1 MPELMK
7 AIFLTSQFCFLL
19 FLMLSSGK
27 LKSQETDKTTKH
39 STTSSTEAAY
49 DFNKLVWADEF
60 DGTGAIDASKWF
72 HQTKLPNGTS
82 WYNSE
87 IQHYTNR
94 TDNSFLD
101 SGYLHI
107 VAKKE
112 TFTDQG
118 VTKQYTSARLNSKFA
133 FTYGKVVIRA
143 KLPFGPGTWP
153 AMWMMGKNV
162 KENGGYWFT
171 QGFGTA
177 GWPACGE
184 IDMMEHWGTN
194 QNYVSSAMHTPSSS
208 GNTINKGG
216 RTIPGVSTG
225 FHIYT
230 MEWTAEKIVF
240 SVDNIVHYT
249 YKPAVKDDRT
259 WPFDKEQYFLL
270 NVAVLSSI
278 SPNFTESPLIMDY
291 IRVYQDS
298 TATQSGSV
306 DSGKTGYFPNPFDS
320 ELNIHLG
327 ETPQKT
333 VDLRI
338 YDISS
343 RLVKAYNFDDNNEK
357 ITLNN
362 LGNLPGGTYFFHY
375 NLNNKPYSFKALK
388 R

>member
-1 MPELMK
+1 LWS
-7 AIFLTSQFCFLL
+7 T
-19 FLMLSSGK
+19 GN
-27 LKSQETDKTTKH
+27 LKSQVTEKTAGY
-39 STTSSTEAAY
+39 STTNSTETTY
-49 DFNKLVWADEF
+49 EFNKLVWADEF
-60 DGTGAIDASKWF
+60 DGNGAIDASKWF

-94 TDNSFLD
+94 IENSFTD

-112 TFTDQG
+112 AFTDQG
-118 VTKQYTSARLNSKFA
+118 VTMQYTSARLNSKFA

-162 KENGGYWFT
+162 RENGAYWYT
-171 QGFGTA
+171 QGYGTA
-177 GWPACGE
+177 NWPACGE

-230 MEWTAEKIVF
+230 MEWTSEKIVF

-249 YKPAVKDDRT
+249 YNPAVKDDRT

-270 NVAVLSSI
+270 NVAVLSAI
-278 SPNFTESPLIMDY
+278 KPDFTESSLVLDY
-291 IRVYQDS
+291 IRIYQDS
-298 TATQSGSV
+298 TATGAETI
-306 DSGKTGYFPNPFDS
+306 DSGKTGYFPNPFTN
-320 ELNIHLG
+320 ELYIHLG
-327 ETPQKT
+327 EIPQKE

-338 YDISS
+338 YDIGS
-343 RLVKAYNFDDNNEK
+343 RLVKSFNFDENIEK

-362 LGNLPGGTYFFHY
+362 LGDLPGGAYLFHY

-388 R
+388 K

>member
-1 MPELMK
+1 MK
-7 AIFLTSQFCFLL
+7 PIFITSQFCIVLL
-19 FLMLSSGK
+19 FLMISGT
-27 LKSQETDKTTKH
+27 LESQESDKAINYSTANLTETT
-39 STTSSTEAAY
+39 TE
-49 DFNKLVWADEF
+49 FNKLVWSDEF
-60 DGTGAIDASKWF
+60 DVDGAIDASKWF
-72 HQTKLPNGTS
+72 HQTKIPNGTS
-82 WYNSE
+82 WYNNE

-94 TDNSFLD
+94 IENSFTD

-107 VAKKE
+107 VAKKGA
-112 TFTDQG
+112 FTDQG

-153 AMWMMGKNV
+153 AMWTLGKNV
-162 KENGGYWFT
+162 RENGGYWFT
-171 QGFGTA
+171 QGFGTT

-184 IDMMEHWGTN
+184 IDIMEHWGTQ

-216 RTIPGVSTG
+216 RTIPGVSTD

-230 MEWTAEKIVF
+230 MEWTPEKIVF

-249 YKPAVKDDRT
+249 YKPAVKDDKT

-270 NVAVLSSI
+270 NVAVLPAI
-278 SPNFTESPLIMDY
+278 TANFTESSMILDY

-298 TATQSGSV
+298 TATNV
-306 DSGKTGYFPNPFDS
+306 EPIDSGKTGYFPNPFDS
-320 ELNIHLG
+320 EISIHLG
-327 ETPQKT
+327 ERPQKD

-343 RLVKAYNFDDNNEK
+343 RLVKTYNFDENNEK

-362 LGNLPGGTYFFHY
+362 LGNLPGGTYFIHY
-375 NLNNKPYSFKALK
+375 QLNDKPFNLKVIKK
-388 R
+388 

>member
-1 MPELMK
+1 MK
-7 AIFLTSQFCFLL
+7 TMFNIRMLCFLL
-19 FLMLSSGK
+19 FFTWSSGN
-27 LKSQETDKTTKH
+27 LKSQETENTTKY
-39 STTSSTEAAY
+39 STTSSSEATY

-60 DGTGAIDASKWF
+60 DGNGAIDASKWF

-118 VTKQYTSARLNSKFA
+118 VTKQHTSARLNSKFA

-153 AMWMMGKNV
+153 AMWTMGKNV
-162 KENGGYWFT
+162 KENGAYWYTKGY
-171 QGFGTA
+171 GTV

-184 IDMMEHWGTN
+184 IDMMEHWGTQ

-225 FHIYT
+225 FHIYA
-230 MEWTAEKIVF
+230 MEWTPEKIVF
-240 SVDNIVHYT
+240 SVDGIIHYT

-259 WPFDKEQYFLL
+259 WPFDNDQYLIL

-278 SPNFTESPLIMDY
+278 STNFTESPLIMDY
-291 IRVYQDS
+291 VRVYQDS
-298 TATQSGSV
+298 TATHSGSV
-306 DSGKTGYFPNPFDS
+306 DSGKTGFFPNPFDD

-327 ETPQKT
+327 EMPQKA

-343 RLVKAYNFDDNNEK
+343 RLVKACNFDETNEK
-357 ITLNN
+357 ITVNN
-362 LGNLPGGTYFFHY
+362 LGNLPAGTYFFHY
-375 NLNNKPYSFKALK
+375 NLNNKPFSFIAIKK
-388 R
+388 

>member
-1 MPELMK
+1 MK
-7 AIFLTSQFCFLL
+7 AILLTTQFCFVL
-19 FLMLSSGK
+19 FLMLSSGN
-27 LKSQETDKTTKH
+27 LKSQETEKY
-39 STTSSTEAAY
+39 STTNSAEATY

-60 DGTGAIDASKWF
+60 DGTGAIEASKWF
-72 HQTKLPNGTS
+72 HQTKIPNGTS

-118 VTKQYTSARLNSKFA
+118 VTKQHTSARLNSKFA

-153 AMWMMGKNV
+153 AIWMMGKNV
-162 KENGGYWFT
+162 KENGAYWFT
-171 QGFGTA
+171 KGFGTA

-184 IDMMEHWGTN
+184 IDIMEHWGTQ

-225 FHIYT
+225 FHIYA
-230 MEWTAEKIVF
+230 MEWTPEKIVF
-240 SVDNIVHYT
+240 SVDGIVHYT
-249 YKPAVKDDRT
+249 YKPAVKDDKT
-259 WPFDKEQYFLL
+259 WPFNKDQYFIL

-278 SPNFTESPLIMDY
+278 SPNFTESPMIMDY

-298 TATQSGSV
+298 TVTHSGSV
-306 DSGKTGYFPNPFDS
+306 DSGKTGYYPNPFND
-320 ELNIHLG
+320 ELNIQLG
-327 ETPQKT
+327 ETPQKA
-333 VDLRI
+333 VDLRV

-343 RLVKAYNFDDNNEK
+343 RLVKAYNFEDNHEK

-362 LGNLPGGTYFFHY
+362 LSNLPTGTYFFHY

-388 R
+388 K

>member
-1 MPELMK
+1 MK
-7 AIFLTSQFCFLL
+7 AIVATRQLCFFLL
-19 FLMLSSGK
+19 FLLTSGN
-27 LKSQETDKTTKH
+27 LTSQITEKTASN
-39 STTSSTEAAY
+39 STTNSSETLS

-153 AMWMMGKNV
+153 AIWMMGKNV
-162 KENGGYWFT
+162 KENGAYWFT
-171 QGFGTA
+171 KGFGTA

-184 IDMMEHWGTN
+184 IDIMEHWGTQ

-225 FHIYT
+225 FHIYA
-230 MEWTAEKIVF
+230 MEWTSEKIVF

-259 WPFDKEQYFLL
+259 WPFDKDQYFIL

-278 SPNFTESPLIMDY
+278 LPNFTESPLILDY

-298 TATQSGSV
+298 TATHSKSV
-306 DSGKTGYFPNPFDS
+306 DSGKTGYFPNPFDDNLS
-320 ELNIHLG
+320 IHFG
-327 ETPQKT
+327 EIPQKP

-357 ITLNN
+357 VTLNN
-362 LGNLPGGTYFFHY
+362 LGNLPGGTYFIHY
-375 NLNNKPYSFKALK
+375 NLNDKLYSFKALK
-388 R
+388 K

>member
-1 MPELMK
+1 MK
-7 AIFLTSQFCFLL
+7 AIFITSQFCSLLL
-19 FLMLSSGK
+19 FLWTSGK
-27 LKSQETDKTTKH
+27 LNSQESEKTASYSNTN
-39 STTSSTEAAY
+39 STETTY

-60 DGTGAIDASKWF
+60 DGKGAIDASKWF

-94 TDNSFLD
+94 MENSFVD

-118 VTKQYTSARLNSKFA
+118 VTKHYTSARLNSKFA

-184 IDMMEHWGTN
+184 IDIMEHWGTQ

-230 MEWTAEKIVF
+230 MEWTSEKIVF

-259 WPFDKEQYFLL
+259 WPFDKDQYFLL

-278 SPNFTESPLIMDY
+278 SPNFTESPLILDY

-298 TATQSGSV
+298 TATHSGSV
-306 DSGKTGYFPNPFDS
+306 DSEKTGYFPNPFDN
-320 ELNIHLG
+320 ELSIHLG
-327 ETPQKT
+327 EIPQKA

-343 RLVKAYNFDDNNEK
+343 RLVKAYNFDDNDEK

-362 LGNLPGGTYFFHY
+362 LDNLHGGTYLIHY
-375 NLNNKPYSFKALK
+375 NLNDKLSVL
-388 R
+388 RH

>member
-1 MPELMK
+1 MK
-7 AIFLTSQFCFLL
+7 KIFITGQFCFFLL
-19 FLMLSSGK
+19 LMSTTGK
-27 LKSQETDKTTKH
+27 LKSQETSKNNNHLIENASETIYK
-39 STTSSTEAAY
+39 
-49 DFNKLVWADEF
+49 FNKLVWSDEF
-60 DGTGAIDASKWF
+60 NMDGAIDASKWF
-72 HQTKLPNGTS
+72 HQTKIPNGTS
-82 WYNSE
+82 WYNNE

-94 TDNSFLD
+94 IENSFTD

-153 AMWMMGKNV
+153 ALWTMGKNV

-171 QGFGTA
+171 QGFGTT

-194 QNYVSSAMHTPSSS
+194 QNYVSSAIHTPSSS
-208 GNTINKGG
+208 GNTVNKGG
-216 RTIPGVSTG
+216 RSIPGVSTG

-230 MEWTAEKIVF
+230 FEWTPEKLVF
-240 SVDNIVHYT
+240 SVDDIVHYT
-249 YKPAVKDDRT
+249 YNPAVKNDST

-270 NVAVLSSI
+270 NVAVLPAI
-278 SPNFTESPLIMDY
+278 TTDFTESSLVLDY

-298 TATQSGSV
+298 IATHAKPI

-320 ELNIHLG
+320 ELSIHLG
-327 ETPQKT
+327 EIPQND

-338 YDISS
+338 YDINS
-343 RLVKAYNFDDNNEK
+343 RLVKTYNFDEHSEK
-357 ITLNN
+357 IILNN
-362 LGNLPGGTYFFHY
+362 LGNLPGGTYLIHY
-375 NLNNKPYSFKALK
+375 KTNNKLFSFKALK
-388 R
+388 K

>member
-1 MPELMK
+1 MK
-7 AIFLTSQFCFLL
+7 AIIATRQLCFFLL
-19 FLMLSSGK
+19 FLLISGN
-27 LKSQETDKTTKH
+27 LTSQVTEKTASN
-39 STTSSTEAAY
+39 STTNSSETIS

-60 DGTGAIDASKWF
+60 DGTGAIDATKWF

-94 TDNSFLD
+94 VDNSFVD

-153 AMWMMGKNV
+153 AMWTMGKNV
-162 KENGGYWFT
+162 KENGAYWYTKGY
-171 QGFGTA
+171 GTV

-184 IDMMEHWGTN
+184 IDIMEHWGTQ

-225 FHIYT
+225 FHIYA
-230 MEWTAEKIVF
+230 MEWTPEKIVF
-240 SVDNIVHYT
+240 SVDGIVHYT
-249 YKPAVKDDRT
+249 YKPAVKDDKT
-259 WPFDKEQYFLL
+259 WPFNKDQYFIL

-278 SPNFTESPLIMDY
+278 STNFTESPMIMDY

-298 TATQSGSV
+298 TVTHSGSV
-306 DSGKTGYFPNPFDS
+306 NSGKTGYFPNPFND

-327 ETPQKT
+327 ETPQKA
-333 VDLRI
+333 VDLRV

-343 RLVKAYNFDDNNEK
+343 RLVKAYNFDDNHEK

-362 LGNLPGGTYFFHY
+362 LGNLPAGTYFFHY

-388 R
+388 K

>member
-1 MPELMK
+1 MMK
-7 AIFLTSQFCFLL
+7 VIFFTSQFCFLL
-19 FLMLSSGK
+19 LFLWSAGS
-27 LKSQETDKTTKH
+27 LKSQESGKTNNY
-39 STTSSTEAAY
+39 STTNSAEATY
-49 DFNKLVWADEF
+49 EFNKLVWADEF
-60 DGTGAIDASKWF
+60 EVDGAIDASKWF

-94 TDNSFLD
+94 LENSFVD

-153 AMWMMGKNV
+153 AMWTMGKNV

-230 MEWTAEKIVF
+230 MEWTSEKIVF

-249 YKPAVKDDRT
+249 YKPTVKNDNT

-278 SPNFTESPLIMDY
+278 SPNFTESPLILDY

-298 TATQSGSV
+298 TTTHAGSI
-306 DSGKTGYFPNPFDS
+306 DAGKTGYFPNPFDN

-327 ETPQKT
+327 ETPQKD

-343 RLVKAYNFDDNNEK
+343 RLVKAYNFDDYTEK

-375 NLNNKPYSFKALK
+375 NLNDKPYSFKALK

>member
-1 MPELMK
+1 MK
-7 AIFLTSQFCFLL
+7 AIFLTTQSCFLL
-19 FLMLSSGK
+19 FLMLSSGN
-27 LKSQETDKTTKH
+27 LKSQETEKY
-39 STTSSTEAAY
+39 STTSSTETAY

-94 TDNSFLD
+94 VDNSFLD

-118 VTKQYTSARLNSKFA
+118 VTKQHTSARLNSKFA

-153 AMWMMGKNV
+153 AIWMMGKNV
-162 KENGGYWFT
+162 KENGAYWFT
-171 QGFGTA
+171 KGFGTA

-184 IDMMEHWGTN
+184 IDIMEHWGTQ

-225 FHIYT
+225 FHIYA
-230 MEWTAEKIVF
+230 MEWTPEKIVF
-240 SVDNIVHYT
+240 SVDGIVHYT
-249 YKPAVKDDRT
+249 YKPAVKDDKT
-259 WPFDKEQYFLL
+259 WPFNKDQYFIL

-278 SPNFTESPLIMDY
+278 SPNFTESPMIMDY

-298 TATQSGSV
+298 TVTHSGSV
-306 DSGKTGYFPNPFDS
+306 DSGKTGYYPNPFND
-320 ELNIHLG
+320 ELNIQLG
-327 ETPQKT
+327 ETPQKA
-333 VDLRI
+333 VDLRV

-343 RLVKAYNFDDNNEK
+343 RLVKAYNFEDNHEK

-362 LGNLPGGTYFFHY
+362 LSNLPTGTYFFHY

-388 R
+388 K

>member
-1 MPELMK
+1 MK
-7 AIFLTSQFCFLL
+7 AIFLTTQFCFLL
-19 FLMLSSGK
+19 FLMLSSGN
-27 LKSQETDKTTKH
+27 LKSQETDKTTKY
-39 STTSSTEAAY
+39 STTNSAEATY

-60 DGTGAIDASKWF
+60 DGNGAIDASKWF

-216 RTIPGVSTG
+216 RSIAGVSTG

-230 MEWTAEKIVF
+230 MEWTSEKIVF

-270 NVAVLSSI
+270 NVAILSSI
-278 SPNFTESPLIMDY
+278 SPNFTESPLILDY

-298 TATQSGSV
+298 ITTQV
-306 DSGKTGYFPNPFDS
+306 EPIDSGKTGYFPNPFDN

-327 ETPQKT
+327 ETPQKD

-343 RLVKAYNFDDNNEK
+343 RLVKAYNFDENAEK

-362 LGNLPGGTYFFHY
+362 LGNLPGGTYFIQY

>member
-1 MPELMK
+1 MK
-7 AIFLTSQFCFLL
+7 AIFFIRQFCFLL
-19 FLMLSSGK
+19 LFLWSTGN
-27 LKSQETDKTTKH
+27 LKSQVTEKTASY
-39 STTSSTEAAY
+39 STTNSTEASFE
-49 DFNKLVWADEF
+49 FNKLVWADEF
-60 DGTGAIDASKWF
+60 EVDGAIDASKWF

-94 TDNSFLD
+94 MENSFID

-153 AMWMMGKNV
+153 AMWTMGKNV

-184 IDMMEHWGTN
+184 IDMMEHWGTQ

-230 MEWTAEKIVF
+230 MEWTSEKIVF

-259 WPFDKEQYFLL
+259 WPFDKEHYFLL

-278 SPNFTESPLIMDY
+278 STNFTESPLILDY

-298 TATQSGSV
+298 TATHSGSI

-320 ELNIHLG
+320 ELSIHLG
-327 ETPQKT
+327 EIPQKA

-375 NLNNKPYSFKALK
+375 NLNDKPYSFKALK
-388 R
+388 K

>member
-1 MPELMK
+1 MK
-7 AIFLTSQFCFLL
+7 AIFITSQFCSLLL
-19 FLMLSSGK
+19 FLWTSGK
-27 LKSQETDKTTKH
+27 LNSQESEKTASYSNTN
-39 STTSSTEAAY
+39 STETTY

-60 DGTGAIDASKWF
+60 DGKGAIDASKWF

-94 TDNSFLD
+94 MENSFVD

-184 IDMMEHWGTN
+184 IDIMEHWGTQ

-216 RTIPGVSTG
+216 RTIPCVSTG

-230 MEWTAEKIVF
+230 MEWTSEKIVF

-259 WPFDKEQYFLL
+259 WPFDKDQYFLL

-278 SPNFTESPLIMDY
+278 SPNFTESPLILDY

-298 TATQSGSV
+298 TATHSGSV
-306 DSGKTGYFPNPFDS
+306 DSEKTGYFPNPFDN
-320 ELNIHLG
+320 ELSIHLG
-327 ETPQKT
+327 EIPQKA

-343 RLVKAYNFDDNNEK
+343 RLVKAYNFDDNDEK

-362 LGNLPGGTYFFHY
+362 LDNLHGGTYLIHY
-375 NLNNKPYSFKALK
+375 NLNDKLYSFKAFK
-388 R
+388 K

>member
-1 MPELMK
+1 MKK
-7 AIFLTSQFCFLL
+7 AIFFIRQFCFLL
-19 FLMLSSGK
+19 LFLWSAGN
-27 LKSQETDKTTKH
+27 LKSQVTEKTVSY
-39 STTSSTEAAY
+39 STTNSAETTS
-49 DFNKLVWADEF
+49 DFNQLVWADEF
-60 DGTGAIDASKWF
+60 EGNGAIDASKWF

-94 TDNSFLD
+94 TENSFVD

-153 AMWMMGKNV
+153 AMWTMGKNV

-230 MEWTAEKIVF
+230 MEWTSEKIVF
-240 SVDNIVHYT
+240 SVDNVVHYT
-249 YKPAVKDDRT
+249 YKPAVKDDKT

-278 SPNFTESPLIMDY
+278 SPNFTESPLILDY

-298 TATQSGSV
+298 TATHSGSV
-306 DSGKTGYFPNPFDS
+306 DSGKTGYFPNPFDN

-327 ETPQKT
+327 ETPQKD

-362 LGNLPGGTYFFHY
+362 LGNLPDGTYFFHY
-375 NLNNKPYSFKALK
+375 NLNDKPYSFKALK

>member
-1 MPELMK
+1 MK
-7 AIFLTSQFCFLL
+7 AIFITRLFCFLL
-19 FLMLSSGK
+19 LLLLISGK
-27 LKSQETDKTTKH
+27 LESQESDKTNNYSTVNLTE
-39 STTSSTEAAY
+39 TTSE
-49 DFNKLVWADEF
+49 FNKLVWSDEF
-60 DGTGAIDASKWF
+60 DADGAVDASKWF
-72 HQTKLPNGTS
+72 KQTKIPNGTS
-82 WYNSE
+82 WYNNE

-94 TDNSFLD
+94 IGNSFTD

-162 KENGGYWFT
+162 RENGGYWFT
-171 QGFGTA
+171 QGFGTD

-184 IDMMEHWGTN
+184 IDIMEHWGTN
-194 QNYVSSAMHTPSSS
+194 QNYISSAIHTPSSS
-208 GNTINKGG
+208 GNTVNKGG
-216 RTIPGVSTG
+216 RSISGVSTG

-230 MEWTAEKIVF
+230 FEWSPEKLVF
-240 SVDNIVHYT
+240 SVDDIVHYT
-249 YKPAVKDDRT
+249 YKPAVKNDNT

-270 NVAVLSSI
+270 NVAVLPSI
-278 SPNFTESPLIMDY
+278 TANFTESSMILDY

-298 TATQSGSV
+298 IATHAEPV

-320 ELNIHLG
+320 ELSIHLG
-327 ETPQKT
+327 EIPQKD

-343 RLVKAYNFDDNNEK
+343 RLVKTYNFDENNEK

-362 LGNLPGGTYFFHY
+362 LGNLPGGTYLIHY
-375 NLNNKPYSFKALK
+375 NLNDKPFRLKVFKK
-388 R
+388 

>member
-1 MPELMK
+1 MK
-7 AIFLTSQFCFLL
+7 AIFLTTQFCFLL
-19 FLMLSSGK
+19 FLMLSSGN

-72 HQTKLPNGTS
+72 HQTKIPNGTS

-118 VTKQYTSARLNSKFA
+118 VTKQHTSARLNSKFA

-153 AMWMMGKNV
+153 AIWMMGKNV
-162 KENGGYWFT
+162 KENGAYWFT
-171 QGFGTA
+171 KGFGTA

-184 IDMMEHWGTN
+184 IDIMEHWGTQ

-225 FHIYT
+225 FHIYA
-230 MEWTAEKIVF
+230 MEWTPEKIVF
-240 SVDNIVHYT
+240 SVDGIVHYT
-249 YKPAVKDDRT
+249 YKPAVKDDKT
-259 WPFDKEQYFLL
+259 WPFNKDQYFIL

-278 SPNFTESPLIMDY
+278 SPNFTESPMIMDY

-298 TATQSGSV
+298 TLTHSGSV
-306 DSGKTGYFPNPFDS
+306 DSGKTGYYPNPFND

-327 ETPQKT
+327 ETPQQA
-333 VDLRI
+333 VDLRV

-343 RLVKAYNFDDNNEK
+343 RLVKAYNFEDNHEK

-362 LGNLPGGTYFFHY
+362 LSNLPTGTYFFHY

-388 R
+388 K

>member
-1 MPELMK
+1 MPKTMK
-7 AIFLTSQFCFLL
+7 TIIYTRQFCIVLL
-19 FLMLSSGK
+19 FLLISGV
-27 LKSQETDKTTKH
+27 LKSQETNKSNNY
-39 STTSSTEAAY
+39 STSNLNEVSY
-49 DFNKLVWADEF
+49 QFNKLVWADEF

-94 TDNSFLD
+94 TENSFVD

-133 FTYGKVVIRA
+133 FTYGRVEIKA

-153 AMWMMGKNV
+153 AMWTMGKNV
-162 KENGGYWFT
+162 KENGAYWYT
-171 QGFGTA
+171 KGFGTV

-184 IDMMEHWGTN
+184 IDMMEHWGTQ

-225 FHIYT
+225 FHIYA
-230 MEWTAEKIVF
+230 MEWTSEKIVF
-240 SVDNIVHYT
+240 AVDNVVHYT
-249 YKPAVKDDRT
+249 YKPAVKDDKT
-259 WPFDKEQYFLL
+259 WPFNKDQYFIL

-291 IRVYQDS
+291 IRIYQDS
-298 TATQSGSV
+298 TTTNIEPV
-306 DSGKTGYFPNPFDS
+306 DAEKTGYFPNPFND
-320 ELNIHLG
+320 ELSIHLG
-327 ETPQKT
+327 EVPQKA

-338 YDISS
+338 YDITS
-343 RLVKAYNFDDNNEK
+343 RLVKTYNFADNNEK

-362 LGNLPGGTYFFHY
+362 LGDLPGGTYLIQY
-375 NLNNKPYSFKALK
+375 NLNDKPFSIKALK